1 MLKQKLLHPEILE
14 ALAAGGHGARVLITD
29 GNYPASTRLGE
40 NAALVYLNLSPGLV
54 RVTDVLSVLVT
65 VISIEE
71 ATVMEPDAGPDP
83 AIYSD
88 FERMLDG
95 LPLTKLGRFEF
106 YEEASG
112 PDTCLQIVTGDQ
124 RLFANLLLT
133 IGVTETS
140 G

>member
-1 MLKQKLLHPEILE
+1 MLKQRLLHPEILE
-14 ALAAGGHGARVLITD
+14 ALAAAGHGARVLITD

-54 RVTDVLSVLVT
+54 RVTDVLSALMT
-65 VISIEE
+65 AIPIEE
-71 ATVMEPDAGPDP
+71 AAVMEPDEGPEP
-83 AIYSD
+83 PVYSE

-95 LPLTKLGRFEF
+95 FPLSRFGRFEF

-124 RLFANLLLT
+124 RLYANLLLT
-133 IGVTETS
+133 IGVAEMN

>member
-1 MLKQKLLHPEILE
+1 MLKHKLLHPEILE
-14 ALAAGGHGARVLITD
+14 ALAAAGHGARVLITD

-40 NAALVYLNLSPGLV
+40 NASLVYLNLSPGLV

-65 VISIEE
+65 VIPIEE
-71 ATVMEPDAGPDP
+71 AAVMEPDEGPEP

-95 LPLTKLGRFEF
+95 FPLTRLGRFEF

-133 IGVTETS
+133 IGVTETN